1 MLQPH
6 VPLETPV
13 RRAFGSSPASSLLI
27 GVQRRELAEIISRI
41 LCHIQEHGV
50 FHLLTGGLP
59 LLPCVIKLRIMTL
72 QKDKRLS
79 GLLGP
84 G

>member
-13 RRAFGSSPASSLLI
+13 RRALGSNPAGSLLVV
-27 GVQRRELAEIISRI
+27 VQRRELAEIISGI

-50 FHLLTGGLP
+50 FRLLTGGLP
-59 LLPCVIKLRIMTL
+59 SLPLC
-72 QKDKRLS
+72 
-79 GLLGP
+79 
-84 G
+84 